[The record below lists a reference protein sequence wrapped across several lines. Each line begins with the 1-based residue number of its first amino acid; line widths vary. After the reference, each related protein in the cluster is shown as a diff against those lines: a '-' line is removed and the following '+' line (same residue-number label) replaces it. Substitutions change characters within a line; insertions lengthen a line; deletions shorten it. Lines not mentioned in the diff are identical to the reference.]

1 MEKRNIGTRLKEYG
15 QLMRLDR
22 PIGTLLLLWPTL
34 WALWIAGDGQPDA
47 KIVIVFVLGVVLMRS
62 AGCVINDYADR
73 GFDPHVKRTQNRP
86 LAAGRVRAREAITL
100 FLILCMLAFG
110 LVLLMNWLTILLS
123 LVAIVLATS
132 YPFMKRYINLPQIHL
147 GMAFGWA
154 VPMAFAAQTGEIPP
168 VAWLML
174 FAVILWATAYDTIYA
189 MVDREDDIRIG
200 VRSSAILFGNS
211 DRWLVAAIQMLV
223 LSVLIVVG
231 QQVGLGGYYYAGLGA
246 AASFFIYQQWLI
258 RDRSPEQCFRAFV
271 NNNWVGAA
279 VFAGLT
285 LDFLF

>member
-1 MEKRNIGTRLKEYG
+1 METRKIGTQLKEYG
-15 QLMRLDR
+15 QLMRLHR
-22 PIGTLLLLWPTL
+22 PIGILLLLWPTL
-34 WALWIAGDGQPDA
+34 WALWIAGDGQPEA
-47 KIVIVFVLGVVLMRS
+47 KIVIVFVLGVMLMRS

-73 GFDPHVKRTQNRP
+73 EFDPHVKRTQNRP

-100 FLILCMLAFG
+100 FLILCMFAFG

-132 YPFMKRYINLPQIHL
+132 YPFMKRYIDLPQIHL

-174 FAVILWATAYDTIYA
+174 LAVVLWAIAYDTIYA

-223 LSVLIVVG
+223 LSVLVVVG
-231 QQVGLGGYYYAGLGA
+231 RQIGLGGYYYAGLA
-246 AASFFIYQQWLI
+246 MAASFLIYQQWLI

-285 LDFLF
+285 LDFWF